1 MSHLGERVTALVD
14 GELSA
19 VESERA
25 YAHAA
30 GCRPCRDEIEAERLL
45 KARLRTMPECGP
57 SPDLLSGLM
66 AMGAPGGPVRPRE
79 SHMPGMPW
87 AAPVSIGPSRPRID
101 RAGVGPAGRPVRVPV
116 PIAASVALPLAM
128 PAPAGSRRPAGRAEA
143 ARPLGR
149 TETPRGSWLSG
160 RSASQRRLAMA
171 VIGAVGAVGVG
182 AVSVGAGTAASGAPP
197 VRPQVGNLVVQ
208 HAATTVNL
216 PFSSTGTT
224 WQALWNSGRSG
235 R

>member
-30 GCRPCRDEIEAERLL
+30 GCRPCRDEIESERLM
-45 KARLRTMPECGP
+45 KARLCAMTDCGP
-57 SPDLLSGLM
+57 SPDLLLNLFTM
-66 AMGAPGGPVRPRE
+66 AAPGGPVRPRE

-87 AAPVSIGPSRPRID
+87 ATPVSIG
-101 RAGVGPAGRPVRVPV
+101 APAGSFPAGSPL
-116 PIAASVALPLAM
+116 PLAASVALPVAM
-128 PAPAGSRRPAGRAEA
+128 PATAAVAPAGTRRPV
-143 ARPLGR
+143 GR
-149 TETPRGSWLSG
+149 TEPTVRPTGRSESTRTWLSG
-160 RSASQRRLAMA
+160 RNASQRRLAMA

-182 AVSVGAGTAASGAPP
+182 AVGVGAGTASSSAPR
-197 VRPQVGNLVVQ
+197 VVPQVDHLVVQ
-208 HAATTVNL
+208 HAATTQNL
-216 PFSSTGTT
+216 PFSDTGAT
-224 WQALWNSGRSG
+224 WQVLWSSGGTG

>member
-25 YAHAA
+25 YSHAA
-30 GCRPCRDEIEAERLL
+30 GCRPCRDEIEAERLT
-45 KARLRTMPECGP
+45 KARLRAMPDCGP
-57 SPDLLSGLM
+57 SADLMSSLFSM
-66 AMGAPGGPVRPRE
+66 AAPGGPVRPRE

-87 AAPVSIGPSRPRID
+87 AAPVSIGPSALP
-101 RAGVGPAGRPVRVPV
+101 VGGPVPV
-116 PIAASVALPLAM
+116 AAAVALPLARAAA
-128 PAPAGSRRPAGRAEA
+128 APAGSRRPVGRAEP

-149 TETPRGSWLSG
+149 TETNRGWLTG

-171 VIGAVGAVGVG
+171 LIGAVGAVGVG
-182 AVSVGAGTAASGAPP
+182 AVSVGAGSATSSAPQ
-197 VRPQVGNLVVQ
+197 VRPAVDNLVVQ
-208 HAATTVNL
+208 HAATTANL
-216 PFSSTGTT
+216 PFSSTGNT
-224 WQALWNSGRSG
+224 WQVLWNSGRSG